1 MADNISS
8 SGGLFSENT
17 SVLNGSVRAIWHKSC
32 PATVRRAFL
41 ADRTADG
48 WSAWR
53 KHLAR
58 RKPPLAIPG
67 LLPGD
72 SDALDWAL
80 PDGLSM
86 PPTPDWL
93 PRADRM
99 RKSGRDGQSPPPTLD
114 DQLLGWL
121 AESAG
126 ARPGL
131 DYAFE
136 ALAVSR
142 ALPRLAASLSAD
154 VWWTTLDHLI
164 ATAAEAGGLLADDH
178 PLEDSPLLHQLLAG
192 ELALTLAC
200 LFGEIIPCRKLKR
213 HGRRALSAGLIDL
226 ADGRGLPHAKNL
238 HLLRPLLAC
247 WTRCRVIGSSLRG
260 GAFSKAAELQYE
272 WLLRH
277 ALRLSRRD
285 GSSVF
290 CNATPGASDAGL
302 LQAAMRF
309 GGNYEDEE
317 IAALALPKN
326 WISAA
331 GPKSESALPRPAY
344 HSQWAA
350 VAVLRRRWR
359 RSTEQLTV
367 CYDQPAMQIELSCSE
382 DVVLRGPWQF
392 DLRRDGRSLGTCSE
406 WDEVCWISDDDVDY
420 LELQCDLRGGV
431 SVQRSMLLARKDR
444 FLLLAD
450 AVLGDRPGKIEYRG
464 CLPLAPGITFDP
476 AEQSREGLLIGS
488 KRRARVLPLA
498 LGEWKAEGRSD
509 QLAATSRGL
518 ELRQTQR
525 ARRMFAPLFIDLDRR
540 RHRSKFTWRQL
551 SVAESLAI
559 QPPEVA
565 VGYRVALGNRQ
576 WLIYRSLGQPGNRT
590 LLGHNL
596 STEMLVARFDKSGEV
611 EPLIEIEFTED

>member
-1 MADNISS
+1 M
-8 SGGLFSENT
+8 FSENT
-17 SVLNGSVRAIWHKSC
+17 SVLNGSVRAIWHESC
-32 PATVRRAFL
+32 PATVRRAFS

-53 KHLAR
+53 EHLAR
-58 RKPPLAIPG
+58 RKPPLPMPG
-67 LLPGD
+67 LLPD
-72 SDALDWAL
+72 EDDALNWAL
-80 PDGLSM
+80 PDGLSA
-86 PPTPDWL
+86 PPTADWL
-93 PRADRM
+93 RRADRL
-99 RKSGRDGQSPPPTLD
+99 RKADRDGQTLPALLD

-126 ARPGL
+126 AAAGL

-136 ALAVSR
+136 ALAVAR
-142 ALPRLAASLSAD
+142 ALPRLAAVLSAD
-154 VWWTTLDHLI
+154 VWWATLEQLI
-164 ATAAEAGGLLADDH
+164 ATTAEAGGLLADGH

-213 HGRRALSAGLIDL
+213 DGRRALSAALVDL
-226 ADGRGLPHAKNL
+226 TDGRGLLHAMNL
-238 HLLRPLLAC
+238 PLLRPLLAC

-260 GAFSKAAELQYE
+260 GAFSKAADVQYE
-272 WLLRH
+272 WLVRQ

-290 CNATPGASDAGL
+290 CNGMPGAPDAGL
-302 LQAAMRF
+302 LQAALHL

-317 IAALALPKN
+317 IAALALPKT
-326 WISAA
+326 WTSAA
-331 GPKSESALPRPAY
+331 EPESESALPRPAY
-344 HSQWAA
+344 HSEWAA

-367 CYDQPAMQIELSCSE
+367 RYDQPAMQIELSCSE
-382 DVVLRGPWQF
+382 DVVFCGPWQF
-392 DLRRDGRSLGTCSE
+392 DLRRDGRPLGPCSE
-406 WDEVCWISDDDVDY
+406 WDEVCWISDADVDY
-420 LELQCDLRGGV
+420 LELQSDLRGGV

-450 AVLGDRPGKIEYRG
+450 AVLGDKPGKIEYRG
-464 CLPLAPGITFDP
+464 WLPMAPGISFNP
-476 AEQSREGLLIGS
+476 AEQSREGLLIGG

-498 LGEWKAEGRSD
+498 LAEWKADGQSD
-509 QLAATSRGL
+509 QLAATPQGL

-525 ARRMFAPLFIDLDRR
+525 ARRLFAPLFIDLDRR
-540 RHRSKFTWRQL
+540 RHRSRFTWRQL
-551 SVAESLAI
+551 TVAELLAI

-576 WLIYRSLGQPGNRT
+576 WLIYRSLGRPANRT

-596 STEMLVARFDKSGEV
+596 STEMLVARFDNSGKV
-611 EPLIEIEFTED
+611 EPLIEIESTED